1 MNKRT
6 PEAARIVN
14 IVVGAWVFVSAF
26 IWLHMGPDLTNT
38 WIVGLAIAVV
48 AAIGL
53 GVPQIRFINT
63 ALAIWLFISAFALP
77 TVMSV
82 TVWNNAVAAIVVF
95 IASLV
100 GDYGG
105 MQIRRPA
112 RV

>member
-6 PEAARIVN
+6 PEGARIIN

-26 IWLHMGPDLTNT
+26 IWMHAGADLTNT
-38 WIVGLAIAVV
+38 WIVGLAIAVI

-53 GVPQIRFINT
+53 GVPQIRFVNT

-77 TVMSV
+77 TVLSA
-82 TVWNNAVAAIVVF
+82 TVWNNAIAAIIVF

-100 GDYGG
+100 GDYGS
-105 MQIRRPA
+105 MHVRRPA